1 MKHIKTFEN
10 FLNENARVNE
20 GEDREAFIEALKG
33 EVEKAGG
40 YLYSDPEDSEIF
52 AISKSS
58 LSTSDLD
65 TMFDSGR
72 PAKDTFMTTVE
83 DGLLDAEKKIADGA
97 KKLGI
102 NVNVKRLVQIYA

>member
-10 FLNENARVNE
+10 FLSENHKVNE
-20 GEDREAFIEALKG
+20 GEDTEGFIEALKA

-40 YLYSDPEDSEIF
+40 YLHVDPQDPDIF
-52 AISKSS
+52 ALTKAN
-58 LSTSDLD
+58 LSTGDLD
-65 TMFDSGR
+65 SMFDLGK

-97 KKLGI
+97 KKLGL
-102 NVNVKRLVQIYA
+102 NVNVKRLVQIYG